1 MKRVSPLNITS
12 LVKAFT
18 LFFFLFSFLWAASNY
33 IAIRDI
39 RVSWPVFIINLI
51 LSTIFGWW
59 WYKRRYHPS
68 FSYDD
73 QRFELAIGRRTLQG
87 EWKDFYQA
95 SLLHLGG
102 GQFAV
107 RLYKDEDEVVEIPVS
122 VLRLNPQEFRF
133 EAMALIKGGKGKG

>member
-1 MKRVSPLNITS
+1 MKRASPLDINN

-18 LFFFLFSFLWAASNY
+18 IFFFLLSFLWAASNY

-39 RVSWPVFIINLI
+39 RVSWPLFIINLI
-51 LSTIFGWW
+51 LSAIFGWW
-59 WYKRRYHPS
+59 WYKRRYHTV
-68 FSYDD
+68 FSYDG
-73 QRFELAIGRRTLQG
+73 QGFELTIGRRTLKE

-102 GQFAV
+102 GQLAV

-122 VLRLNPQEFRF
+122 ALRLNPQEFRF
-133 EAMALIKGGKGKG
+133 QAMALVKGGK